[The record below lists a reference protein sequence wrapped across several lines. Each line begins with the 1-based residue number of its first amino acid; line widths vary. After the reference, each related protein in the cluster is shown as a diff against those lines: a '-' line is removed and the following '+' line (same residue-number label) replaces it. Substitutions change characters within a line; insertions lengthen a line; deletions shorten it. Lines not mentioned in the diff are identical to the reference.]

1 MTLLG
6 PTAAADK
13 EEVAQACLDM
23 AQRHPVT
30 IAFVPANDPNSVCAT
45 MGSSAT
51 PRELPPD
58 VAAILCP
65 APAPAAL

>member
-23 AQRHPVT
+23 AQRYPVT
-30 IAFVPANDPNSVCAT
+30 IAFVPANDPDSIYVGHT
-45 MGSSAT
+45 ITRFPSDPT
-51 PRELPPD
+51 
-58 VAAILCP
+58 AAKNIDGKICCL
-65 APAPAAL
+65 